1 MVEYSSE
8 EKAKTTAVVAGKLI
22 FCSGSVKN
30 IFEAEVPV
38 EDNAEEIEHSD
49 VIVIEDLSCFL
60 WHMETAKKV
69 LEDIDKSE
77 NKFDVL

>member
-38 EDNAEEIEHSD
+38 EDNEEEIEHSD
-49 VIVIEDLSCFL
+49 GDRLLERCV
-60 WHMETAKKV
+60 KKV
-69 LEDIDKSE
+69 IIM
-77 NKFDVL
+77 